1 MCFLKELKEGQCLY
15 LQVNIVLQKI
25 LLNISAFSLKF
36 VMNFKIDQYDF
47 GLVMR
52 PDDFLDK
59 QE

>member
-1 MCFLKELKEGQCLY
+1 MKEGQCLY